1 MNENLH
7 GRAVLPGLRRML
19 LALAGTLFLLPGS
32 AQSQS
37 TVSGIVTDASG
48 EGIAGVAV
56 IVKGTTTGTSTDMKG
71 AYTIRASKSDV
82 LVFSFLGYKTQEVTV
97 HNRMEIDVR
106 LESDA
111 QLVDEVVVVG
121 YGVQKKS
128 LVTGAISSVKGSAL
142 ETTGIMRADDALAG
156 KTAGVQV
163 VSNSGQP
170 GSDVQIYIRG
180 IGTNGT
186 ATPIYIVDG
195 MAVSGIEY
203 LNPGDIESI
212 EVLKDAAASAIYG
225 TRGGN
230 GVVLITTRR
239 SKDGQWSV
247 NYDFSYGIQNIA
259 RKIDVL
265 NAREYAI
272 IQNEAAANS
281 GATLPFTDEQIASF
295 RQGTDWQ
302 EAILNRNAGV
312 QRHNV
317 RVSAGTA
324 RSSFNGSASY
334 LNQDGILA
342 EGKSNFKRYT
352 INLAAEHKLLRND
365 ALTVGEN
372 VVVSHVKKQSVTQ
385 NSSTAGPLVG
395 ALNMDPLTP
404 VYDPYQTDELY
415 GGFGVSKYVSQEV
428 VNPVARIYYS
438 NGRTLYTTMK
448 GSVFAELKFLNDF
461 RLRGS
466 AGADITWTDGFGY
479 SPMYKLN
486 STTGNTSANG
496 ASQSYDQNRRFS
508 YEGYLT
514 WGHVYDGRH
523 DVSAMIG
530 ASLLQR
536 SSLSLSASRNDL
548 KIDDEDHAYI
558 SMATNSSASA
568 SGGPGNPSAIV
579 SFFGR
584 VNYAYDNRYM
594 LTATVRRDGS
604 SRFGPNNRF
613 GTFPSVSVG
622 WNVANESFLRDVRW
636 LDALKFRAS
645 WGQNGNENIGDFAYL
660 ATISTYGLGYSFG
673 SQNANGSLAVGAA
686 PVKVVN
692 PDLKWET
699 SEQTDIGLDVRLFGC
714 LGLTFD
720 YYVKKTK
727 DLLVTTPVPL
737 MLGNSFPTANAGNV
751 KNSGVE
757 FAVDFQRQFGKW
769 NIAVNGNISYNK
781 NRVTYVGTDTG
792 YVTGSTVQGITGAVT
807 RMEAGH
813 AMSYFWGY
821 KTLGIFQNQA
831 EIDAWVNSKGVQIQP
846 DARPGDFR
854 YQDTD
859 DSGTI
864 DDNDRVD
871 LGNPFPKVTFGLNVN
886 VSAYGFDL
894 GITSAGQAGNKIFS
908 VLRRPDLTMSNY
920 GAWVLDRW
928 HGEGTSNSIPRVAH
942 NDTNLNWTRPSDF
955 YLRDGDF
962 WRIRNITLG
971 YTVNIPEKYYLRK
984 VRVFASV
991 DNAFTFTKYDGYDPE
1006 VGNGGS
1012 ILGSGIDRGVYPRPR
1027 TVSVGLNLTF

>member
-1 MNENLH
+1 MSENLH
-7 GRAVLPGLRRML
+7 GNAVLSAVRRIL
-19 LALAGTLFLLPGS
+19 PTLAGIFLLLTGS
-32 AQSQS
+32 AQ
-37 TVSGIVTDASG
+37 TPDLVSGVVTDASG
-48 EGIAGVAV
+48 PVAGVAV
-56 IVKGTTTGTSTDMKG
+56 IVKGTSTGTSTDLNG
-71 AYTIRASKSDV
+71 AYSIRASQSDV
-82 LVFSFLGYKTQEVTV
+82 LVYSFLGYKTQEIAVQSR
-97 HNRMEIDVR
+97 NRIDVR

-111 QLVDEVVVVG
+111 QMVDEVVVVG

-128 LVTGAISSVKGSAL
+128 LVTGAISSVKGTDL
-142 ETTGIMRADDALAG
+142 ETTGVMRADDALAG

-180 IGTNGT
+180 VGTNGT

-195 MAVSGIEY
+195 IAVSGIEY
-203 LNPGDIESI
+203 LNPSDIESI

-225 TRGGN
+225 ARGGN
-230 GVVLITTRR
+230 GVVLITTRH
-239 SKDGQWSV
+239 SKEGQWSV

-295 RQGTDWQ
+295 HQGTDWQ

-317 RVSAGTA
+317 RVSSGTA

-352 INLAAEHKLLRND
+352 INLSADHKLLRDD

-372 VVVSHVKKQSVTQ
+372 LVVSHVKKQSVTQ

-438 NGRTLYTTMK
+438 HGRTLYTTLK
-448 GSVFAELKFLNDF
+448 GSVYAELKFLKDF
-461 RLRGS
+461 RLRGTAS
-466 AGADITWTDGFGY
+466 ADVTWTDGFGY

-486 STTGNTSANG
+486 STTGNTTANG
-496 ASQSYDQNRRFS
+496 ASQSYDQYRILS
-508 YEGYLT
+508 YEGYLN
-514 WGHVYDGRH
+514 WGHVYNDKH
-523 DVSAMIG
+523 DVSAMVG

-536 SSLSLSASRNDL
+536 GSLSMSASRNNL

-558 SMATNSSASA
+558 SMATSSTASA

-579 SFFGR
+579 SFFAR
-584 VNYAYDNRYM
+584 ANYAYDNRYM
-594 LTATVRRDGS
+594 ITATVRRDGS

-622 WNVANESFLRDVRW
+622 WNVSNESFLRDVRW
-636 LDALKFRAS
+636 LDALKLRAS

-660 ATISTYGLGYSFG
+660 ATISTYGLSYPFG
-673 SQNANGSLAVGAA
+673 SQITTGDLAVGAA
-686 PVKVVN
+686 PTKVVN

-699 SEQTDIGLDVRLFGC
+699 SEQTDIGVDLHLLGC
-714 LGLTFD
+714 LGFTFD
-720 YYVKKTK
+720 YYVKQTK

-751 KNSGVE
+751 RNSGVE

-769 NIAVNGNISYNK
+769 NIAINGNISYNK

-792 YVTGSTVQGITGAVT
+792 YVTGATVQGITGAVT

-831 EIDAWVNSKGVQIQP
+831 EIDSWVNSKGEKIQP

-854 YQDTD
+854 YQDTND
-859 DSGTI
+859 DGVI

-871 LGNPFPKVTFGLNVN
+871 LGNPFPTVTFGLNLN

-894 GITSAGQAGNKIFS
+894 GITTAGQAGNKIFS
-908 VLRRPDLTMSNY
+908 VLRRADLSMSNY
-920 GAWVLDRW
+920 GAWVLNRW
-928 HGEGTSNSIPRVAH
+928 HGEGTSNSIPRVAT

-955 YLRDGDF
+955 YLKDGDF

-971 YTVNIPEKYYLRK
+971 YTFRIPEKYYLRK
-984 VRVFASV
+984 VRLFASV
-991 DNAFTFTKYDGYDPE
+991 DNAFIFTKYEGYDPE

-1012 ILGSGIDRGVYPRPR
+1012 ILSSGIDRGVYPRPR

>member
-1 MNENLH
+1 MSENLH
-7 GRAVLPGLRRML
+7 GNAVLSAVRRIL
-19 LALAGTLFLLPGS
+19 PTLAGIFLLLTGS
-32 AQSQS
+32 AQ
-37 TVSGIVTDASG
+37 TPDLVSGVVTDASG
-48 EGIAGVAV
+48 PVAGVAV
-56 IVKGTTTGTSTDMKG
+56 IVKGTSTGTSTDLNG
-71 AYTIRASKSDV
+71 AYSIRASQSDV
-82 LVFSFLGYKTQEVTV
+82 LVYSFLGYKTQEIAVQSR
-97 HNRMEIDVR
+97 NRIDVR

-111 QLVDEVVVVG
+111 QMVDEVVVVG

-128 LVTGAISSVKGSAL
+128 LVTGAISSVKGTDL
-142 ETTGIMRADDALAG
+142 ETTGVMRADDALAG

-180 IGTNGT
+180 VGTNGT

-195 MAVSGIEY
+195 IAVSGIEY
-203 LNPGDIESI
+203 LNPSDIESI

-225 TRGGN
+225 ARGGN
-230 GVVLITTRR
+230 GVVLITTRH
-239 SKDGQWSV
+239 SKEGQWSV

-295 RQGTDWQ
+295 HQGTDWQ

-317 RVSAGTA
+317 RVSSGTA

-352 INLAAEHKLLRND
+352 INLSADHKLLRDD

-372 VVVSHVKKQSVTQ
+372 LVVSHVKKQSVTQ

-438 NGRTLYTTMK
+438 HGRTLYTTLK
-448 GSVFAELKFLNDF
+448 GSVYAELKFLKDF
-461 RLRGS
+461 RLRGTAS
-466 AGADITWTDGFGY
+466 ADVTWTDGFGY

-486 STTGNTSANG
+486 STTGNTTANG
-496 ASQSYDQNRRFS
+496 ASQSYDQYRILS
-508 YEGYLT
+508 YEGYLN
-514 WGHVYDGRH
+514 WGHVYNDKH
-523 DVSAMIG
+523 DVSAMVG

-536 SSLSLSASRNDL
+536 GSLSMSASRNNL

-558 SMATNSSASA
+558 SMATSSTASA

-579 SFFGR
+579 SFFAR
-584 VNYAYDNRYM
+584 ANYAYDNRYM
-594 LTATVRRDGS
+594 ITATVRRDGS

-622 WNVANESFLRDVRW
+622 WNVSNERFLRDVRW
-636 LDALKFRAS
+636 LDALKLRAS

-660 ATISTYGLGYSFG
+660 ATISTYGLSYPFG
-673 SQNANGSLAVGAA
+673 SQITTGDLAVGAA
-686 PVKVVN
+686 PTKVVN

-699 SEQTDIGLDVRLFGC
+699 SEQTDIGVDLHLLGC
-714 LGLTFD
+714 LGFTFD
-720 YYVKKTK
+720 YYVKQTK

-751 KNSGVE
+751 RNSGVE

-769 NIAVNGNISYNK
+769 NIAINGNISYNK

-792 YVTGSTVQGITGAVT
+792 YVTGATVQGITGAVT

-831 EIDAWVNSKGVQIQP
+831 EIDSWVNSKGEKIQP

-854 YQDTD
+854 YQDTND
-859 DSGTI
+859 DGTI

-871 LGNPFPKVTFGLNVN
+871 LGNPFPTVTFGLNLN

-894 GITSAGQAGNKIFS
+894 GITTAGQAGNKIFS
-908 VLRRPDLTMSNY
+908 VLRRADLSMSNY
-920 GAWVLDRW
+920 GAWVLNRW
-928 HGEGTSNSIPRVAH
+928 HGEGTSNSIPRVAT

-955 YLRDGDF
+955 YLKDGDF

-971 YTVNIPEKYYLRK
+971 YTFRIPEKYYLRK
-984 VRVFASV
+984 VRLFASV
-991 DNAFTFTKYDGYDPE
+991 DNAFIFTKYEGYDPE

-1012 ILGSGIDRGVYPRPR
+1012 ILSSGIDRGVYPRPR

>member
-1 MNENLH
+1 MSENLH
-7 GRAVLPGLRRML
+7 GRAVLPGFRRML
-19 LALAGTLFLLPGS
+19 LALAGLFFLLSGS

-37 TVSGIVTDASG
+37 TVSGVVTDASG

-82 LVFSFLGYKTQEVTV
+82 LVFSFLGYKTQEVAV

-106 LESDA
+106 LESDS
-111 QLVDEVVVVG
+111 QQVDEVVVVG

-203 LNPGDIESI
+203 LNPSDIESI
-212 EVLKDAAASAIYG
+212 EVLKDAASSAIYG
-225 TRGGN
+225 ARGGN
-230 GVVLITTRR
+230 GVVIITTRR

-272 IQNEAAANS
+272 IQNEAAIN
-281 GATLPFTDEQIASF
+281 GGKELLFTDEQIASF

-302 EAILNRNAGV
+302 EAILNRNAGA

-342 EGKSNFKRYT
+342 KGKSNFKRYT
-352 INLAAEHKLLRND
+352 INLSAEHKLLRND

-395 ALNMDPLTP
+395 ALSMDPLTP

-448 GSVFAELKFLNDF
+448 GSVFAELKFLKDF

-496 ASQSYDQNRRFS
+496 ASQSYDQNRRFN

-514 WGHVYDGRH
+514 WGHTYDDRH
-523 DVSAMIG
+523 EVSAMLG

-536 SSLSLSASRNDL
+536 STLSLSASRNDL
-548 KIDDEDHAYI
+548 KIDDEEHAYI

-594 LTATVRRDGS
+594 MTATVRRDGS
-604 SRFGPNNRF
+604 PRFGPNNRF

-660 ATISTYGLGYSFG
+660 ATISTYGLGYPFG
-673 SQNANGSLAVGAA
+673 SQDVNGNLAVGAA
-686 PVKVVN
+686 PTKLAN
-692 PDLKWET
+692 PDLRWET

-727 DLLVTTPVPL
+727 DLLVTIPIPL

-769 NIAVNGNISYNK
+769 NIAVNGNVSYNK

-846 DARPGDFR
+846 DAKPGDFR

-859 DSGTI
+859 DSGSI

-871 LGNPFPKVTFGLNVN
+871 LGNPFPTVTFGLNVN

-928 HGEGTSNSIPRVAH
+928 HGEGTSNSIPRVTSS
-942 NDTNLNWTRPSDF
+942 DTNLNWTRPSDF

>member
-1 MNENLH
+1 M
-7 GRAVLPGLRRML
+7 LP
-19 LALAGTLFLLPGS
+19 TLVGVFLLLTGS
-32 AQSQS
+32 AQAQT
-37 TVSGIVTDASG
+37 TVTGVVRDASG
-48 EGIAGVAV
+48 AAIPGAAV
-56 IVKGTTTGTSTDMKG
+56 VVKGTTTGASTDTEG
-71 AYTIRASKSDV
+71 VYTIRASRSDV
-82 LVFSFLGYKTQEVTV
+82 LVFSFIGYKTQEVAV

-106 LESDA
+106 LESDT
-111 QLVDEVVVVG
+111 QLMDEVVIVG

-128 LVTGAISSVKGSAL
+128 LVTGAISSVRSSDL
-142 ETTGIMRADDALAG
+142 EMTGILRADDALAG

-203 LNPGDIESI
+203 LNPNDIESI

-225 TRGGN
+225 ARGGN

-239 SKDGQWSV
+239 SRDGQWSID
-247 NYDFSYGIQNIA
+247 YDFSYGIQNIV

-265 NAREYAI
+265 DAHEYAI

-281 GATLPFTDEQIASF
+281 HAALPFTEEQIAAF
-295 RQGTDWQ
+295 RHGTDWQ

-324 RSSFNGSASY
+324 RSAFNGSASY

-352 INLAAEHKLLRND
+352 INLRAEHKLLRD
-365 ALTVGEN
+365 DVLTVGEN
-372 VVVSHVKKQSVTQ
+372 VVVSHVQKQSVTQ

-438 NGRTLYTTMK
+438 HGRTLYTTLK
-448 GSVFAELKFLNDF
+448 GSVFAELRFLKDF

-466 AGADITWTDGFGY
+466 AGVDVTWTDGFGY
-479 SPMYKLN
+479 TPLYKLN

-496 ASQSYDQNRRFS
+496 ASQSYNQGRRFS
-508 YEGYLT
+508 YEGYLS
-514 WGHVYDGRH
+514 WGHTYDRH
-523 DVSAMIG
+523 EVSAMLG

-536 SSLSLSASRNDL
+536 NSLALSASRNDL
-548 KIDDEDHAYI
+548 KIDDEAHAWI

-594 LTATVRRDGS
+594 MTATLRRDGS
-604 SRFGPNNRF
+604 SRFGPNNRY

-622 WNVANESFLRDVRW
+622 WNIANERFLRDTRW
-636 LDALKFRAS
+636 LDALKIRAS

-660 ATISTYGLGYSFG
+660 ATVSTYGLGYPFG
-673 SQNANGSLAVGAA
+673 SQDANGNLSVGAA

-692 PDLKWET
+692 PDLRWET
-699 SEQTDIGLDVRLFGC
+699 SEQTDLGLDLRLWGC
-714 LGLTFD
+714 LGLTLD
-720 YYVKKTK
+720 YYVKTTR

-751 KNSGVE
+751 RNSGVE
-757 FAVDFQRQFGKW
+757 LALDFHRRFGKW
-769 NIAVNGNISYNK
+769 EIALNGNVSWNR

-792 YVTGSTVQGITGAVT
+792 YVSGATVQGITGAVT

-813 AMSYFWGY
+813 AMSYFWGFR
-821 KTLGIFQNQA
+821 TLGIFQNQA
-831 EIDAWVNSKGVQIQP
+831 EIDAWVNSEGVQIQP

-864 DDNDRVD
+864 DDGDRVD
-871 LGNPFPKVTFGLNVN
+871 LGSPFPTVTFGLNVS

-920 GAWVLDRW
+920 GAWVLGRW
-928 HGEGTSNSIPRVAH
+928 HGEGTSRSIPRVAH
-942 NDTNLNWTRPSDF
+942 DDTNLNWTRPSDF

-971 YTVNIPEKYYLRK
+971 YTVRIPEKYYLRK

-991 DNAFTFTKYDGYDPE
+991 DNVFTFTRYDGYDPE

>member
-82 LVFSFLGYKTQEVTV
+82 LVFSFLGYKTQEVAV

-225 TRGGN
+225 ARGGN

-514 WGHVYDGRH
+514 WGHVYDERH

-928 HGEGTSNSIPRVAH
+928 HGEGTSNLIPRVAH

>member
-82 LVFSFLGYKTQEVTV
+82 LVFSFLGYKTQEVAV

-225 TRGGN
+225 ARGGN

-281 GATLPFTDEQIASF
+281 GATLLFTDEQIASF

-479 SPMYKLN
+479 SPMYKLD

-859 DSGTI
+859 DNGTI

>member
-1 MNENLH
+1 MSENLH
-7 GRAVLPGLRRML
+7 GRAVLPGFRRML
-19 LALAGTLFLLPGS
+19 LALAGLFFLLSGS

-37 TVSGIVTDASG
+37 TVSGVVTDASG

-82 LVFSFLGYKTQEVTV
+82 LVFSFLGYKTQEVAV

-106 LESDA
+106 LESDS
-111 QLVDEVVVVG
+111 QQVDEVVVVG

-203 LNPGDIESI
+203 LNPSDIESI
-212 EVLKDAAASAIYG
+212 EVLKDAASSAIYG
-225 TRGGN
+225 ARGGN
-230 GVVLITTRR
+230 GVVIITTRR

-272 IQNEAAANS
+272 IQNEAAIN
-281 GATLPFTDEQIASF
+281 GGKELLFTDEQIASF

-302 EAILNRNAGV
+302 EAILNRNAGA

-342 EGKSNFKRYT
+342 KGKSNFKRYT
-352 INLAAEHKLLRND
+352 INLSAEHKLLRND

-395 ALNMDPLTP
+395 ALSMDPLTP

-448 GSVFAELKFLNDF
+448 GSVFAELKFLKDF

-496 ASQSYDQNRRFS
+496 ASQSYDQNRRFN

-514 WGHVYDGRH
+514 WGHTYDDRH
-523 DVSAMIG
+523 EVSAMLG

-536 SSLSLSASRNDL
+536 STLSLSASRNDL
-548 KIDDEDHAYI
+548 KIDDEEHAYI

-594 LTATVRRDGS
+594 MTATVRRDGS

-660 ATISTYGLGYSFG
+660 ATISTYGLGYPFG
-673 SQNANGSLAVGAA
+673 SQDVNGNLAVGAA
-686 PVKVVN
+686 PTKLAN
-692 PDLKWET
+692 PDLRWET

-727 DLLVTTPVPL
+727 DLLVTIPIPL

-769 NIAVNGNISYNK
+769 NIAVNGNVSYNK

-859 DSGTI
+859 DSGSI

-871 LGNPFPKVTFGLNVN
+871 LGNPFPTVTFGLNVN

-928 HGEGTSNSIPRVAH
+928 HGEGTSNSIPRVTSS
-942 NDTNLNWTRPSDF
+942 DTNLNWTRPSDF

>member
-1 MNENLH
+1 MSENLH

-19 LALAGTLFLLPGS
+19 LALAGMLFLLPGS

-37 TVSGIVTDASG
+37 SVSGIVTDASG

-82 LVFSFLGYKTQEVTV
+82 LVFSFLGYKTQEVAV

-106 LESDA
+106 LESDT

-180 IGTNGT
+180 IGSNGT

-225 TRGGN
+225 ARGGN

-295 RQGTDWQ
+295 HQGTDWQ

-324 RSSFNGSASY
+324 RSSFNGSAAY

-342 EGKSNFKRYT
+342 KGKSNFKRYT

-395 ALNMDPLTP
+395 ALSMDPLTP

-428 VNPVARIYYS
+428 VNPVARIHYS

-448 GSVFAELKFLNDF
+448 GSVFAELKFLKDF

-479 SPMYKLN
+479 TPMYKLN

-496 ASQSYDQNRRFS
+496 ASQSYDQNRRFN

-514 WGHVYDGRH
+514 WGHTYDERH
-523 DVSAMIG
+523 EVSAMLG

-536 SSLSLSASRNDL
+536 STLSLSASRNDL
-548 KIDDEDHAYI
+548 KIDDEEHAYI

-594 LTATVRRDGS
+594 MTATVRRDGS

-636 LDALKFRAS
+636 LDALKLRAS

-673 SQNANGSLAVGAA
+673 AQDVNGNLAVGAA
-686 PVKVVN
+686 PTKLAN
-692 PDLKWET
+692 PDLRWET
-699 SEQTDIGLDVRLFGC
+699 SEQTDLGLDVRLFGC

-727 DLLVTTPVPL
+727 DLLVTIPIPL

-792 YVTGSTVQGITGAVT
+792 YVTGATVQGITGAVT

-821 KTLGIFQNQA
+821 KTLGIFQNQD

-859 DSGTI
+859 DNGTI

-871 LGNPFPKVTFGLNVN
+871 LGNPFPTITFGLNIN

-928 HGEGTSNSIPRVAH
+928 HGEGTSNSVPRVASS
-942 NDTNLNWTRPSDF
+942 DTNLNWTRPSDF
-955 YLRDGDF
+955 YLKDGDF

>member
-82 LVFSFLGYKTQEVTV
+82 LVFSFLGYKTQEVAV

-225 TRGGN
+225 ARGGN

-886 VSAYGFDL
+886 VAPTVSTWA
-894 GITSAGQAGNKIFS
+894 SP
-908 VLRRPDLTMSNY
+908 LRGRP
-920 GAWVLDRW
+920 A
-928 HGEGTSNSIPRVAH
+928 
-942 NDTNLNWTRPSDF
+942 
-955 YLRDGDF
+955 
-962 WRIRNITLG
+962 
-971 YTVNIPEKYYLRK
+971 
-984 VRVFASV
+984 
-991 DNAFTFTKYDGYDPE
+991 TKY
-1006 VGNGGS
+1006 S
-1012 ILGSGIDRGVYPRPR
+1012 
-1027 TVSVGLNLTF
+1027 VSCAVPI

>member
-82 LVFSFLGYKTQEVTV
+82 LVFSFLGYKTQEVAV

-225 TRGGN
+225 ARGGN

-699 SEQTDIGLDVRLFGC
+699 SEQTDIGLDVRFFGC

-859 DSGTI
+859 DNGTI

-1006 VGNGGS
+1006 VGNGGA

>member
-48 EGIAGVAV
+48 ESIAGVAV

-82 LVFSFLGYKTQEVTV
+82 LVFSFLGYKTQEVAV

>member
-1 MNENLH
+1 MSENLH
-7 GRAVLPGLRRML
+7 GNAVLSAVRRIL
-19 LALAGTLFLLPGS
+19 PTLAGIFLQLTGS
-32 AQSQS
+32 AQ
-37 TVSGIVTDASG
+37 TPDLVSGVVTDASG
-48 EGIAGVAV
+48 PVAGVAV
-56 IVKGTTTGTSTDMKG
+56 IVKGTSTGTSTDLNG
-71 AYTIRASKSDV
+71 AYSIRASQSDV
-82 LVFSFLGYKTQEVTV
+82 LVYSFLGYKTQEIAVQSR
-97 HNRMEIDVR
+97 NRIDVR

-111 QLVDEVVVVG
+111 QMVDEVVVVG

-128 LVTGAISSVKGSAL
+128 LVTGAISSVKGTDL
-142 ETTGIMRADDALAG
+142 ETTGVMRADDALAG

-180 IGTNGT
+180 VGTNGT

-195 MAVSGIEY
+195 IAVSGIEY
-203 LNPGDIESI
+203 LNPSDIESI

-225 TRGGN
+225 ARGGN
-230 GVVLITTRR
+230 GVVLITTRH
-239 SKDGQWSV
+239 SKEEQWSV

-295 RQGTDWQ
+295 HQGTDWQ

-317 RVSAGTA
+317 RVSSGTA

-352 INLAAEHKLLRND
+352 INLSADHKLLRDD

-372 VVVSHVKKQSVTQ
+372 LVVSHVKKQSVTQ

-438 NGRTLYTTMK
+438 HGRTLYTTLK
-448 GSVFAELKFLNDF
+448 GSVYAELKFLKDF
-461 RLRGS
+461 RLRGTAS
-466 AGADITWTDGFGY
+466 ADVTWTDGFGY

-486 STTGNTSANG
+486 STTGNTTANG
-496 ASQSYDQNRRFS
+496 ASQSYDQYRILS
-508 YEGYLT
+508 YEGYLN
-514 WGHVYDGRH
+514 WGHVYNDKH
-523 DVSAMIG
+523 DVSAMVG

-536 SSLSLSASRNDL
+536 GSLSMSASRNNL

-558 SMATNSSASA
+558 SMATSSTASA

-579 SFFGR
+579 SFFAR
-584 VNYAYDNRYM
+584 ANYAYDNRYM
-594 LTATVRRDGS
+594 ITATVRRDGS

-622 WNVANESFLRDVRW
+622 WNVSNESFLRDVRW
-636 LDALKFRAS
+636 LDALKLRAS

-660 ATISTYGLGYSFG
+660 ATISTYGLSYPFG
-673 SQNANGSLAVGAA
+673 SQITTGDLAVGAA
-686 PVKVVN
+686 PTKVVN

-699 SEQTDIGLDVRLFGC
+699 SEQTDIGVDLHLLGC
-714 LGLTFD
+714 LGFTFD
-720 YYVKKTK
+720 YYVKQTK

-751 KNSGVE
+751 RNSGVE

-792 YVTGSTVQGITGAVT
+792 YVTGATVQGITGAVT

-831 EIDAWVNSKGVQIQP
+831 EIDSWVNSKGEKIQP

-854 YQDTD
+854 YQDTND
-859 DSGTI
+859 DGVI

-871 LGNPFPKVTFGLNVN
+871 LGNPFPTVTFGLNLN

-894 GITSAGQAGNKIFS
+894 GITTAGQAGNKIFS
-908 VLRRPDLTMSNY
+908 VLRRADLSMSNY
-920 GAWVLDRW
+920 GAWVLNRW
-928 HGEGTSNSIPRVAH
+928 HGEGTSNSIPRVAT

-955 YLRDGDF
+955 YLKDGDF

-971 YTVNIPEKYYLRK
+971 YTFRIPEKYYLRK
-984 VRVFASV
+984 VRLFASV
-991 DNAFTFTKYDGYDPE
+991 DNAFIFTKYEGYDPE

-1012 ILGSGIDRGVYPRPR
+1012 ILSSGIDRGVYPRPR

>member
-1 MNENLH
+1 MSENLH
-7 GRAVLPGLRRML
+7 GNAVLSAVRRIL
-19 LALAGTLFLLPGS
+19 PTLAGIFLQLTGS
-32 AQSQS
+32 AQ
-37 TVSGIVTDASG
+37 TPDLVSGVVTDASG
-48 EGIAGVAV
+48 PVAGVAV
-56 IVKGTTTGTSTDMKG
+56 IVKGTSTGTSTDLNG
-71 AYTIRASKSDV
+71 AYSIRASQSDV
-82 LVFSFLGYKTQEVTV
+82 LVYSFLGYKTQEIAVQSR
-97 HNRMEIDVR
+97 NRIDVR

-111 QLVDEVVVVG
+111 QMVDEVVVVG

-128 LVTGAISSVKGSAL
+128 LVTGAISSVKGTDL
-142 ETTGIMRADDALAG
+142 ETTGVMRADDALAG

-180 IGTNGT
+180 VGTNGT

-195 MAVSGIEY
+195 IAVSGIEY
-203 LNPGDIESI
+203 LNPSDIESI

-225 TRGGN
+225 ARGGN
-230 GVVLITTRR
+230 GVVLITTRH
-239 SKDGQWSV
+239 SKEGQWSV

-295 RQGTDWQ
+295 HQGTDWQ

-317 RVSAGTA
+317 RVSSGTA

-352 INLAAEHKLLRND
+352 INLSADHKLLRDD

-372 VVVSHVKKQSVTQ
+372 LVVSHVKKQSVTQ

-404 VYDPYQTDELY
+404 VYGPYQTDELY

-438 NGRTLYTTMK
+438 HGRTLYTTLK
-448 GSVFAELKFLNDF
+448 GSVYAELKFLKDF
-461 RLRGS
+461 RLRGTAS
-466 AGADITWTDGFGY
+466 ADVTWTDGFGY

-486 STTGNTSANG
+486 STTGNTTANG
-496 ASQSYDQNRRFS
+496 ASQSYDQYRILS
-508 YEGYLT
+508 YEGYLN
-514 WGHVYDGRH
+514 WGHVYNDKH
-523 DVSAMIG
+523 DVSAMVG

-536 SSLSLSASRNDL
+536 GSLSMSASRNNL

-558 SMATNSSASA
+558 SMATSSTASA

-579 SFFGR
+579 SFFAR
-584 VNYAYDNRYM
+584 ANYAYDNRYM
-594 LTATVRRDGS
+594 ITATVRRDGS

-622 WNVANESFLRDVRW
+622 WNVSNESFLRDVRW
-636 LDALKFRAS
+636 LDALKLRAS

-660 ATISTYGLGYSFG
+660 ATISTYGLSYPFG
-673 SQNANGSLAVGAA
+673 SQITTGDLAVGAA
-686 PVKVVN
+686 PTKVVN

-699 SEQTDIGLDVRLFGC
+699 SEQTDIGVDLHLLGC
-714 LGLTFD
+714 LGFTFD
-720 YYVKKTK
+720 YYVKQTK

-751 KNSGVE
+751 RNSGVE

-792 YVTGSTVQGITGAVT
+792 YVTGATVQGITGAVT

-831 EIDAWVNSKGVQIQP
+831 EIDSWVNSKGEKIQP

-854 YQDTD
+854 YQDTND
-859 DSGTI
+859 DGVI

-871 LGNPFPKVTFGLNVN
+871 LGNPFPTVTFGLNLN

-894 GITSAGQAGNKIFS
+894 GITTAGQAGNKIFS
-908 VLRRPDLTMSNY
+908 VLRRADLSMSNY
-920 GAWVLDRW
+920 GAWVLNRW
-928 HGEGTSNSIPRVAH
+928 HGEGTSNSIPRVAT

-955 YLRDGDF
+955 YLKDGDF

-971 YTVNIPEKYYLRK
+971 YTFRIPEKYYLRK
-984 VRVFASV
+984 VRLFASV
-991 DNAFTFTKYDGYDPE
+991 DNAFIFTKYEGYDPE

-1012 ILGSGIDRGVYPRPR
+1012 ILSSGIDRGVYPRPR

>member
-1 MNENLH
+1 MSENLH
-7 GRAVLPGLRRML
+7 GNAVLSAVRRIL
-19 LALAGTLFLLPGS
+19 PTLAGIFLLLTGS
-32 AQSQS
+32 AQ
-37 TVSGIVTDASG
+37 TPDLVSGVVTDASG
-48 EGIAGVAV
+48 PVAGVAV
-56 IVKGTTTGTSTDMKG
+56 IVKGTSTGTSTDLNG
-71 AYTIRASKSDV
+71 AYSIRASQSDV
-82 LVFSFLGYKTQEVTV
+82 LVYSFLGYKTQEIAVQSR
-97 HNRMEIDVR
+97 NRIDVR

-111 QLVDEVVVVG
+111 QMVDEVVVVG

-128 LVTGAISSVKGSAL
+128 LVTGAISSVKGTDL
-142 ETTGIMRADDALAG
+142 ETTGVMRADDALAG

-180 IGTNGT
+180 VGTNGT

-195 MAVSGIEY
+195 IAVSGIEY
-203 LNPGDIESI
+203 LNPSDIESI

-225 TRGGN
+225 ARGGN
-230 GVVLITTRR
+230 GVVLITTRH
-239 SKDGQWSV
+239 SKEGQWSV

-295 RQGTDWQ
+295 HQGTDWQ

-317 RVSAGTA
+317 RVSSGTA

-352 INLAAEHKLLRND
+352 INLSADHKLLRDD

-372 VVVSHVKKQSVTQ
+372 LVVSHVKKQSVTQ

-438 NGRTLYTTMK
+438 HGRTLYTTLK
-448 GSVFAELKFLNDF
+448 GSVYAELKFLKDF
-461 RLRGS
+461 RLRGTAS
-466 AGADITWTDGFGY
+466 ADVTWTDGFGY

-486 STTGNTSANG
+486 STTGNTTANG
-496 ASQSYDQNRRFS
+496 ASQSYDQYCILS
-508 YEGYLT
+508 YEGYLN
-514 WGHVYDGRH
+514 WGHVYNDKH
-523 DVSAMIG
+523 DVSAMVG

-536 SSLSLSASRNDL
+536 GSLSMSASRNNL

-558 SMATNSSASA
+558 SMATSSTASA

-579 SFFGR
+579 SFFAR
-584 VNYAYDNRYM
+584 ANYAYDNRYM
-594 LTATVRRDGS
+594 ITATVRRDGS

-622 WNVANESFLRDVRW
+622 WNVSNESFLRDVRW
-636 LDALKFRAS
+636 LDALKLRAS

-660 ATISTYGLGYSFG
+660 ATISTYGLSYPFG
-673 SQNANGSLAVGAA
+673 SQITTGDLAVGAA
-686 PVKVVN
+686 PTKVVN

-699 SEQTDIGLDVRLFGC
+699 SEQTDIGVDLHLLGC
-714 LGLTFD
+714 LGFTFD
-720 YYVKKTK
+720 YYVKQTK

-751 KNSGVE
+751 RNSGVE

-769 NIAVNGNISYNK
+769 NIAINGNISYNK

-792 YVTGSTVQGITGAVT
+792 YVTGATVQGITGAVT

-831 EIDAWVNSKGVQIQP
+831 EIDSWVNSKGEKIQP

-854 YQDTD
+854 YQDTND
-859 DSGTI
+859 DGVI

-871 LGNPFPKVTFGLNVN
+871 LGNPFPTVTFGLNLN

-894 GITSAGQAGNKIFS
+894 GITTAGQAGNKIFS
-908 VLRRPDLTMSNY
+908 VLRRADLSMSNY
-920 GAWVLDRW
+920 GAWVLNRW
-928 HGEGTSNSIPRVAH
+928 HGEGTSNSIPRVAT

-955 YLRDGDF
+955 YLKDGDF

-971 YTVNIPEKYYLRK
+971 YTFRIPEKYYLRK
-984 VRVFASV
+984 VRLFASV
-991 DNAFTFTKYDGYDPE
+991 DNAFIFTKYEGYDPE

-1012 ILGSGIDRGVYPRPR
+1012 ILSSGIDRGVYPRPR

>member
-82 LVFSFLGYKTQEVTV
+82 LVFSFLGYKTQEVAV

-225 TRGGN
+225 ARGGN

-514 WGHVYDGRH
+514 WGHVYDERH

-604 SRFGPNNRF
+604 SRFGLNNRF

>member
-1 MNENLH
+1 MSENLH
-7 GRAVLPGLRRML
+7 GKAVLPTLRRIL
-19 LALAGTLFLLPGS
+19 PTLVGMFLLLTGS
-32 AQSQS
+32 AQTPG
-37 TVSGIVTDASG
+37 TVSGVVTDASG
-48 EGIAGVAV
+48 PVAGVAV
-56 IVKGTTTGTSTDMKG
+56 IVKGTSIGTSTDNNG
-71 AYTIRASKSDV
+71 AYTIKASESDV
-82 LVFSFLGYKTQEVTV
+82 LVYSFLGYKTQEIAVQS
-97 HNRMEIDVR
+97 RSQIDVQ
-106 LESDA
+106 LESDS
-111 QLVDEVVVVG
+111 QIVDEVVVVG

-128 LVTGAISSVKGSAL
+128 LVTGAISSVKGSDL

-180 IGTNGT
+180 VGTNGT

-195 MAVSGIEY
+195 IAVSGIEY
-203 LNPGDIESI
+203 LNPSDIESI

-225 TRGGN
+225 ARGGN
-230 GVVLITTRR
+230 GVVLITTRH
-239 SKDGQWSV
+239 SEEGQWSV

-272 IQNEAAANS
+272 IQNEAAAN
-281 GATLPFTDEQIASF
+281 GGTTLPFTDEQIASF
-295 RQGTDWQ
+295 HQGTDWQ

-324 RSSFNGSASY
+324 HSSFNGSASY

-352 INLAAEHKLLRND
+352 INLSADHKLLPED
-365 ALTVGEN
+365 ALTVGEKI
-372 VVVSHVKKQSVTQ
+372 VVSHVKKQSVTQ

-448 GSVFAELKFLNDF
+448 GSVFAELKFLKDF
-461 RLRGS
+461 RLRGTAS
-466 AGADITWTDGFGY
+466 ADITWTDDFGY

-486 STTGNTSANG
+486 STTGNTTANG
-496 ASQSYDQNRRFS
+496 ASQGYDQYRTLS

-514 WGHVYDGRH
+514 WGHVYNDKH
-523 DVSAMIG
+523 DVSAMVG

-536 SSLSLSASRNDL
+536 SSLSLSASRNNL
-548 KIDDEDHAYI
+548 KIDDEEHAYI
-558 SMATNSSASA
+558 SMATSSTASA

-579 SFFGR
+579 SFFAR
-584 VNYAYDNRYM
+584 ANYAYDNRYM
-594 LTATVRRDGS
+594 ITATVRRDGS

-622 WNVANESFLRDVRW
+622 WNISNEEFLRDVRW
-636 LDALKFRAS
+636 LDALKLRAS

-660 ATISTYGLGYSFG
+660 ATISTYGLSYPFG
-673 SQNANGSLAVGAA
+673 SQITTGNLAVGAA
-686 PVKVVN
+686 PTKVVN

-699 SEQTDIGLDVRLFGC
+699 SEQTDIGVDLHLLGC
-714 LGLTFD
+714 LGFTFD
-720 YYVKKTK
+720 YYIKETK

-751 KNSGVE
+751 RNSGVE

-781 NRVTYVGTDTG
+781 NKVTYVGTDTG
-792 YVTGSTVQGITGAVT
+792 YVTGATVQGITGAVT

-854 YQDTD
+854 FQDTND
-859 DSGTI
+859 DGVI

-871 LGNPFPKVTFGLNVN
+871 LGNPFPTVTFGLNLN

-908 VLRRPDLTMSNY
+908 VLRRADLPMSNY
-920 GAWVLDRW
+920 GAWVLGRW
-928 HGEGTSNSIPRVAH
+928 HGEGTSNSIPRVTTT
-942 NDTNLNWTRPSDF
+942 DTNLNWTRPSDF
-955 YLRDGDF
+955 YLKDGDF

-971 YTVNIPEKYYLRK
+971 YTFRIPEKYYLQK
-984 VRVFASV
+984 IRVFASV
-991 DNAFTFTKYDGYDPE
+991 DNAFTFTKYEGYDPE
-1006 VGNGGS
+1006 IGNGGS
-1012 ILGSGIDRGVYPRPR
+1012 ILSSGIDRGVYPRPR

>member
-82 LVFSFLGYKTQEVTV
+82 LVFSFLGYKTQEVAV

-225 TRGGN
+225 ARGGN

-699 SEQTDIGLDVRLFGC
+699 SEQTDIGLDVRLFDC

-859 DSGTI
+859 DNGTI

>member
-1 MNENLH
+1 MSENLH
-7 GRAVLPGLRRML
+7 GRAVLPGFRRML
-19 LALAGTLFLLPGS
+19 LALAGLFFLLSGS

-37 TVSGIVTDASG
+37 TVSGVVTDASG

-82 LVFSFLGYKTQEVTV
+82 LVFSFLGYKTQEVAV

-106 LESDA
+106 LESDS
-111 QLVDEVVVVG
+111 QQVDEVVVVG

-203 LNPGDIESI
+203 LNPSDIESI
-212 EVLKDAAASAIYG
+212 EVLKDAASSAIYG
-225 TRGGN
+225 ARGGN
-230 GVVLITTRR
+230 GVVIITTRR

-272 IQNEAAANS
+272 IQNEAAIN
-281 GATLPFTDEQIASF
+281 GGKELLFTDEQIASF

-302 EAILNRNAGV
+302 EAILNRNAGA

-342 EGKSNFKRYT
+342 KGKSNFKRYT
-352 INLAAEHKLLRND
+352 INLSAEHKLLRND

-395 ALNMDPLTP
+395 ALSMDPLTP

-448 GSVFAELKFLNDF
+448 GSVFAELKFLKDF

-496 ASQSYDQNRRFS
+496 ASQSYDQNRRFN

-514 WGHVYDGRH
+514 WGHTYDDRH
-523 DVSAMIG
+523 EVSAMLG

-536 SSLSLSASRNDL
+536 STLSLSASRNDL
-548 KIDDEDHAYI
+548 KIDDEEHAYI

-594 LTATVRRDGS
+594 MTATVRRDGS

-660 ATISTYGLGYSFG
+660 ATISTYGLGYPFG
-673 SQNANGSLAVGAA
+673 AQDANGNLAVGAA
-686 PVKVVN
+686 PTKLAN
-692 PDLKWET
+692 PDLRWET

-727 DLLVTTPVPL
+727 DLLVTIPIPL

-757 FAVDFQRQFGKW
+757 FAVDFQRRFGKW
-769 NIAVNGNISYNK
+769 NIAVNGNVSYNK

-846 DARPGDFR
+846 DAKPGDFR

-871 LGNPFPKVTFGLNVN
+871 LGNPFPTVTFGLNVN

-928 HGEGTSNSIPRVAH
+928 HGEGTSNSIPRVTSS
-942 NDTNLNWTRPSDF
+942 DTNLNWTRPSDF

>member
-1 MNENLH
+1 MNLH

-82 LVFSFLGYKTQEVTV
+82 LVFSFLGYKTQEVAV

-225 TRGGN
+225 ARGGN

-281 GATLPFTDEQIASF
+281 GATLLFTDEQIASF

-859 DSGTI
+859 DNGTI

>member
-82 LVFSFLGYKTQEVTV
+82 LVFSFLGYKTQEVAV

-225 TRGGN
+225 ARGGN

-239 SKDGQWSV
+239 SKDGHWSV

-514 WGHVYDGRH
+514 WGHVYDERH

-831 EIDAWVNSKGVQIQP
+831 EIDAWVNSKRVQIQP

-859 DSGTI
+859 DNGTI

>member
-1 MNENLH
+1 MSENLH
-7 GRAVLPGLRRML
+7 GRAVLPGFRRML
-19 LALAGTLFLLPGS
+19 LALAGLFFLLSGS

-37 TVSGIVTDASG
+37 TVSGVVTDASG

-82 LVFSFLGYKTQEVTV
+82 LVFSFLGYKTQEVAV

-106 LESDA
+106 LESDS
-111 QLVDEVVVVG
+111 QQVDEVVVVG

-203 LNPGDIESI
+203 LNPSDIESI
-212 EVLKDAAASAIYG
+212 EVLKDAASSAIYG
-225 TRGGN
+225 ARGGN
-230 GVVLITTRR
+230 GVVIITTRR

-272 IQNEAAANS
+272 IQNEAAIN
-281 GATLPFTDEQIASF
+281 GGKELLFTDEQIASF

-302 EAILNRNAGV
+302 EAILNRNAGT

-342 EGKSNFKRYT
+342 KGKSNFKRYT
-352 INLAAEHKLLRND
+352 INLSAEHKLLRND

-395 ALNMDPLTP
+395 ALSMDPLTP

-448 GSVFAELKFLNDF
+448 GSVFAELKFLKDF

-479 SPMYKLN
+479 TPMYKLN

-496 ASQSYDQNRRFS
+496 ASQSYDQNRRFN

-514 WGHVYDGRH
+514 WGHTYDDRH
-523 DVSAMIG
+523 EVSAMLG

-536 SSLSLSASRNDL
+536 STLSLSASRNDL
-548 KIDDEDHAYI
+548 KIDDEEHAYI

-594 LTATVRRDGS
+594 MTATVRRDGS

-660 ATISTYGLGYSFG
+660 ATISTYGLGYPFG
-673 SQNANGSLAVGAA
+673 SQDANGNLAVGAA
-686 PVKVVN
+686 PTKLAN
-692 PDLKWET
+692 PDLRWET

-727 DLLVTTPVPL
+727 DLLVTIPIPL

-757 FAVDFQRQFGKW
+757 FAVDFQRRFGKW
-769 NIAVNGNISYNK
+769 NIAVNGNVSYNK

-859 DSGTI
+859 DSGSI

-871 LGNPFPKVTFGLNVN
+871 LGNPFPTVTFGLNVN

-928 HGEGTSNSIPRVAH
+928 HGEGTSNSIPRVTSS
-942 NDTNLNWTRPSDF
+942 DTNLNWTRPSDF

>member
-1 MNENLH
+1 MSENLH
-7 GRAVLPGLRRML
+7 GNAVLSAVRRIL
-19 LALAGTLFLLPGS
+19 PTLAGIFLLLTGS
-32 AQSQS
+32 AQ
-37 TVSGIVTDASG
+37 TPDLVSGVVTDASG
-48 EGIAGVAV
+48 PVAGVAV
-56 IVKGTTTGTSTDMKG
+56 IVKGTSTGTSTDLNG
-71 AYTIRASKSDV
+71 AYSIRASQSDV
-82 LVFSFLGYKTQEVTV
+82 LVYSFLGYKTQEIAVQSR
-97 HNRMEIDVR
+97 NRIDVR

-111 QLVDEVVVVG
+111 QMVDEVVVVG

-128 LVTGAISSVKGSAL
+128 LVTGAISSVKGTDL
-142 ETTGIMRADDALAG
+142 ETTGVMRADDALAG

-180 IGTNGT
+180 VGTNGT

-195 MAVSGIEY
+195 IAVSGIEY
-203 LNPGDIESI
+203 LNPSDIESI

-225 TRGGN
+225 ARGGN
-230 GVVLITTRR
+230 GVVLITTRH
-239 SKDGQWSV
+239 SKEGQWSV

-295 RQGTDWQ
+295 HQGTDWQ

-317 RVSAGTA
+317 RVSSGTA

-352 INLAAEHKLLRND
+352 INLSADHKLLRDD

-372 VVVSHVKKQSVTQ
+372 LVVSHVKKQSVTQ

-438 NGRTLYTTMK
+438 HGRTLYTTLK
-448 GSVFAELKFLNDF
+448 GSVYAELKFLKDF
-461 RLRGS
+461 RLRGTAS
-466 AGADITWTDGFGY
+466 ADVTWTDGFGY

-486 STTGNTSANG
+486 STTGNTTANG
-496 ASQSYDQNRRFS
+496 ASQSYDQYRILS
-508 YEGYLT
+508 YEGYLN
-514 WGHVYDGRH
+514 WGHIYNDKH
-523 DVSAMIG
+523 DVSAMVG

-536 SSLSLSASRNDL
+536 GSLSMSASRNNL

-558 SMATNSSASA
+558 SMATSSTASA

-579 SFFGR
+579 SFFAR
-584 VNYAYDNRYM
+584 ANYAYDNRYM
-594 LTATVRRDGS
+594 ITATVRRDGS

-622 WNVANESFLRDVRW
+622 WNVSNESFLRDVRW
-636 LDALKFRAS
+636 LDALKLRAS

-660 ATISTYGLGYSFG
+660 ATISTYGLSYPFG
-673 SQNANGSLAVGAA
+673 SQITTGDLAVGAA
-686 PVKVVN
+686 PTKVVN

-699 SEQTDIGLDVRLFGC
+699 SEQTDIGVDLHLLGC
-714 LGLTFD
+714 LGFTFD
-720 YYVKKTK
+720 YYVKQTK

-751 KNSGVE
+751 RNSGVE

-769 NIAVNGNISYNK
+769 NIAINGNISYNK

-792 YVTGSTVQGITGAVT
+792 YVTGATVQGITGAVT

-831 EIDAWVNSKGVQIQP
+831 EIDSWVNSKGEKIQP

-854 YQDTD
+854 YQDTND
-859 DSGTI
+859 DGVI

-871 LGNPFPKVTFGLNVN
+871 LGNPFPTVTFGLNLN

-894 GITSAGQAGNKIFS
+894 GITTAGQAGNKIFS
-908 VLRRPDLTMSNY
+908 VLRRADLSMSNY
-920 GAWVLDRW
+920 GAWVLNRW
-928 HGEGTSNSIPRVAH
+928 HGEGTSNSIPRVAT

-955 YLRDGDF
+955 YLKDGDF

-971 YTVNIPEKYYLRK
+971 YTFRIPEKYYLRK
-984 VRVFASV
+984 VRLFASV
-991 DNAFTFTKYDGYDPE
+991 DNAFIFTKYEGYDPE

-1012 ILGSGIDRGVYPRPR
+1012 ILSSGIDRGVYPRPR

>member
-1 MNENLH
+1 MSENLH
-7 GRAVLPGLRRML
+7 GKAVLPTLRRIL
-19 LALAGTLFLLPGS
+19 PTLVGMFLLLTGS
-32 AQSQS
+32 AQTPG
-37 TVSGIVTDASG
+37 TVSGVVTDASG
-48 EGIAGVAV
+48 PVAGVAV
-56 IVKGTTTGTSTDMKG
+56 IVKGTSIGTSTDNNG
-71 AYTIRASKSDV
+71 AYTIKASESDV
-82 LVFSFLGYKTQEVTV
+82 LVYSFLGYKTQEIAVQS
-97 HNRMEIDVR
+97 RSQIDVQ
-106 LESDA
+106 LESDS
-111 QLVDEVVVVG
+111 QIVDEVVVVG

-128 LVTGAISSVKGSAL
+128 LVTGAISSVKGSDL

-180 IGTNGT
+180 VGTNGT

-195 MAVSGIEY
+195 IAVSGIEY
-203 LNPGDIESI
+203 LNPSDIESI

-225 TRGGN
+225 ARGGN
-230 GVVLITTRR
+230 GVVLITTRH
-239 SKDGQWSV
+239 SEEGQWSV

-272 IQNEAAANS
+272 IQNEAAAN
-281 GATLPFTDEQIASF
+281 GGTTLPFTDEQITSF
-295 RQGTDWQ
+295 HQGTDWQ

-324 RSSFNGSASY
+324 HSSFNGSASY

-352 INLAAEHKLLRND
+352 INLSADHKLLPED
-365 ALTVGEN
+365 ALTVGEKI
-372 VVVSHVKKQSVTQ
+372 VVSHVKKQSVTQ

-448 GSVFAELKFLNDF
+448 GSVFAELKFLKDF
-461 RLRGS
+461 RLRGTAS
-466 AGADITWTDGFGY
+466 ADITWTDDFGY

-486 STTGNTSANG
+486 STTGNTTANG
-496 ASQSYDQNRRFS
+496 ASQGYDQYRTLS

-514 WGHVYDGRH
+514 WGHVYNDKH
-523 DVSAMIG
+523 DVSAMVG

-536 SSLSLSASRNDL
+536 SSLSLSASRNNL
-548 KIDDEDHAYI
+548 KIDDEEHAYI
-558 SMATNSSASA
+558 SMATSSTASA

-579 SFFGR
+579 SFFAR
-584 VNYAYDNRYM
+584 ANYAYDNRYM
-594 LTATVRRDGS
+594 ITATVRRDGS

-622 WNVANESFLRDVRW
+622 WNISNEEFLRDVRW
-636 LDALKFRAS
+636 LDALKLRAS

-660 ATISTYGLGYSFG
+660 ATISTYGLSYPFG
-673 SQNANGSLAVGAA
+673 SQITTGNLAVGAA
-686 PVKVVN
+686 PTKVVN

-699 SEQTDIGLDVRLFGC
+699 SEQTDIGVDLHLLGC
-714 LGLTFD
+714 LGFTFD
-720 YYVKKTK
+720 YYIKETK

-751 KNSGVE
+751 RNSGVE

-781 NRVTYVGTDTG
+781 NKVTYVGTDTG
-792 YVTGSTVQGITGAVT
+792 YVTGATVQGITGAVT

-831 EIDAWVNSKGVQIQP
+831 EIDAWVNSEGVQIQP

-854 YQDTD
+854 FQDTND
-859 DSGTI
+859 DGVI

-871 LGNPFPKVTFGLNVN
+871 LGNPFPTVTFGLNLN

-908 VLRRPDLTMSNY
+908 VLRRADLPMSNY
-920 GAWVLDRW
+920 GAWVLGRW
-928 HGEGTSNSIPRVAH
+928 HGEGTSNSIPRVTTT
-942 NDTNLNWTRPSDF
+942 DTNLNWTRPSDF
-955 YLRDGDF
+955 YLKDGDF

-971 YTVNIPEKYYLRK
+971 YTFRIPEKYYLQK
-984 VRVFASV
+984 IRVFASV
-991 DNAFTFTKYDGYDPE
+991 DNAFTFTKYEGYDPE
-1006 VGNGGS
+1006 IGNGGS
-1012 ILGSGIDRGVYPRPR
+1012 ILSSGIDRGVYPRPR

>member
-82 LVFSFLGYKTQEVTV
+82 LVFSFLGYKTQEVAV
-97 HNRMEIDVR
+97 HNRMGIDVR
-106 LESDA
+106 LASDA

-225 TRGGN
+225 ARGGN

-281 GATLPFTDEQIASF
+281 GATLLFTDEQIASF

-859 DSGTI
+859 DNGTI

>member
-82 LVFSFLGYKTQEVTV
+82 LVFSFLGYKTQEVAV

-225 TRGGN
+225 ARGGN

-699 SEQTDIGLDVRLFGC
+699 SEQTDIGLDVRFFGC

>member
-82 LVFSFLGYKTQEVTV
+82 LVFSFLGYKTQEVAV

-225 TRGGN
+225 ARGGN

-757 FAVDFQRQFGKW
+757 FAVDFQWQFGKW

-859 DSGTI
+859 DNGTI

>member
-1 MNENLH
+1 MSENLH
-7 GRAVLPGLRRML
+7 GKAIFPAVRRILP
-19 LALAGTLFLLPGS
+19 TLVGIFLLLTGS
-32 AQSQS
+32 AQ
-37 TVSGIVTDASG
+37 TPDLISGVVTDASG
-48 EGIAGVAV
+48 PVAGVAV
-56 IVKGTTTGTSTDMKG
+56 IVKGTSTGTSTDLNG
-71 AYTIRASKSDV
+71 AYSIRASQSDV
-82 LVFSFLGYKTQEVTV
+82 LVFSFLGYKTQEIAVQS
-97 HNRMEIDVR
+97 RDRIDVR

-111 QLVDEVVVVG
+111 QMVDEVVVVG

-128 LVTGAISSVKGSAL
+128 LVTGAISSVKGTDL
-142 ETTGIMRADDALAG
+142 ETTGVMRADDALAG

-180 IGTNGT
+180 VGTNGT

-195 MAVSGIEY
+195 IAVSGIEY
-203 LNPGDIESI
+203 LNPSDIESI

-225 TRGGN
+225 ARGGN
-230 GVVLITTRR
+230 GVVLITTRH
-239 SKDGQWSV
+239 SKEGQWSV

-265 NAREYAI
+265 NAHEYAI

-295 RQGTDWQ
+295 HQGTDWQ

-317 RVSAGTA
+317 RVSSGTA
-324 RSSFNGSASY
+324 HSSFNGSASY

-352 INLAAEHKLLRND
+352 INLSADHKLLRDD

-372 VVVSHVKKQSVTQ
+372 LVVSHVKKQSVTQ

-438 NGRTLYTTMK
+438 HGRTLYTTLK
-448 GSVFAELKFLNDF
+448 GSVYAELKFLKDF
-461 RLRGS
+461 RLRGTAS
-466 AGADITWTDGFGY
+466 ADVTWTDGFGY

-486 STTGNTSANG
+486 STTGNTTANG
-496 ASQSYDQNRRFS
+496 ASQSYDQYRILS
-508 YEGYLT
+508 YEGYLN
-514 WGHVYDGRH
+514 WGHVYNDKH

-536 SSLSLSASRNDL
+536 GSLSMSASRNNL
-548 KIDDEDHAYI
+548 KIDDEEHAYI
-558 SMATNSSASA
+558 SMATSSTASA

-579 SFFGR
+579 SFFAR
-584 VNYAYDNRYM
+584 ANYAYDNRYM
-594 LTATVRRDGS
+594 ITATVRRDGS
-604 SRFGPNNRF
+604 SRFGPNNRY

-622 WNVANESFLRDVRW
+622 WNVSNESFLRDVRW
-636 LDALKFRAS
+636 LDALKLRAS

-660 ATISTYGLGYSFG
+660 ATISTYGLSYPFG
-673 SQNANGSLAVGAA
+673 SQITTGDLAVGAA
-686 PVKVVN
+686 PTKVVN

-699 SEQTDIGLDVRLFGC
+699 SEQTDIGVDLHLFGC
-714 LGLTFD
+714 LGFTFD
-720 YYVKKTK
+720 YYVKQTK

-751 KNSGVE
+751 RNSGVE

-792 YVTGSTVQGITGAVT
+792 YVTGATVQGITGAVT

-831 EIDAWVNSKGVQIQP
+831 EIDSWVNSKGEKIQP

-854 YQDTD
+854 YQDTND
-859 DSGTI
+859 DGVI

-871 LGNPFPKVTFGLNVN
+871 LGNPFPTVTFGLNLN

-894 GITSAGQAGNKIFS
+894 GITTAGQAGNKIFS
-908 VLRRPDLTMSNY
+908 VLRRADLSMSNY
-920 GAWVLDRW
+920 GAWVLNRW
-928 HGEGTSNSIPRVAH
+928 HGEGTSNSIPRVAT

-955 YLRDGDF
+955 YLKDGDF

-971 YTVNIPEKYYLRK
+971 YTFRIPEKYYLQK
-984 VRVFASV
+984 VRLFASV
-991 DNAFTFTKYDGYDPE
+991 DNAFIFTKYEGYDPE

-1012 ILGSGIDRGVYPRPR
+1012 ILSSGIDRGVYPRPR

>member
-82 LVFSFLGYKTQEVTV
+82 LVFSFLGYKTQEVAV

-699 SEQTDIGLDVRLFGC
+699 SEQTDIGLDVRFFGC

-859 DSGTI
+859 DNGTI

>member
-82 LVFSFLGYKTQEVTV
+82 LVFSFLGYKTQEVAV
-97 HNRMEIDVR
+97 HNRMGIDVR

-225 TRGGN
+225 ARGGN

-281 GATLPFTDEQIASF
+281 GATLLFTDEQIASF

-479 SPMYKLN
+479 SPMYKLD

-859 DSGTI
+859 DNGTI

>member
-82 LVFSFLGYKTQEVTV
+82 LVFSFLGYKTQEVAV

-225 TRGGN
+225 ARGGN

-514 WGHVYDGRH
+514 WGHVYDERH

-859 DSGTI
+859 DNGTI

>member
-1 MNENLH
+1 MSENLH
-7 GRAVLPGLRRML
+7 GRAVLPGFRRML
-19 LALAGTLFLLPGS
+19 LALAGLFFLLSGS

-37 TVSGIVTDASG
+37 TVSGVVTDASG

-82 LVFSFLGYKTQEVTV
+82 LVFSFLGYKTQEVAV

-106 LESDA
+106 LESDS
-111 QLVDEVVVVG
+111 QQVDEVVVVG

-203 LNPGDIESI
+203 LNPSDIESI
-212 EVLKDAAASAIYG
+212 EVLKDAASSAIYG
-225 TRGGN
+225 ARGGN
-230 GVVLITTRR
+230 GVVIITTRR

-272 IQNEAAANS
+272 IQNEAAIN
-281 GATLPFTDEQIASF
+281 GGKELLFTDEQIASF

-302 EAILNRNAGV
+302 EAILNRNAGA

-342 EGKSNFKRYT
+342 KGKSNFKRYT
-352 INLAAEHKLLRND
+352 INLSAEHKLLRND

-395 ALNMDPLTP
+395 ALSMDPLTP

-448 GSVFAELKFLNDF
+448 GSVFAELKFLKDF

-496 ASQSYDQNRRFS
+496 ASQSYDQNRRFN

-514 WGHVYDGRH
+514 WGHTYDDRH
-523 DVSAMIG
+523 EVSAMLG

-536 SSLSLSASRNDL
+536 STLSLSASRNDL
-548 KIDDEDHAYI
+548 KIDDEEHAYI

-594 LTATVRRDGS
+594 MTATVRRDGS

-660 ATISTYGLGYSFG
+660 ATISTYGLGYPFG
-673 SQNANGSLAVGAA
+673 SQDVNGNLAVGAA
-686 PVKVVN
+686 PTKLAN
-692 PDLKWET
+692 PDLRWET

-727 DLLVTTPVPL
+727 DLLVTIPIPL

-769 NIAVNGNISYNK
+769 NIAVNGNVSYNK

-846 DARPGDFR
+846 DAKPGDFR

-859 DSGTI
+859 DSGSI

-871 LGNPFPKVTFGLNVN
+871 LGNPFPTVTFGLNVN

-928 HGEGTSNSIPRVAH
+928 HGEGTSNSIPRVTSS
-942 NDTNLNWTRPSDF
+942 DTNLNWTRPSDF

>member
-82 LVFSFLGYKTQEVTV
+82 LVFSFLGYKTQEVAV

-225 TRGGN
+225 ARGGN

-395 ALNMDPLTP
+395 DLNMDPLKP

-928 HGEGTSNSIPRVAH
+928 HGEGTSNLIPRVAH

>member
-82 LVFSFLGYKTQEVTV
+82 LVFSFLGYKTQEVAV

-225 TRGGN
+225 ARGGN

-928 HGEGTSNSIPRVAH
+928 HGEGTSNLIPRVAH

-1012 ILGSGIDRGVYPRPR
+1012 IFGSGIDRGVYPRPR